1 MATWKKVI
9 VSGSIA
15 DLSALTLDTALP
27 VGSGGT
33 GASTLTDG
41 GVLLGSGTGAITA
54 LGQATNGQLVV
65 GSTGGDPVLATITGG
80 SNITVTNGAG
90 SISIAATG
98 LGSGTVTSIGG
109 TGTVNGLTLSG
120 TVTTSGSITLGGTLS
135 GIANSALTNDSVTVG
150 TTEIDLGASSTT
162 LAGLTNVTSTKFTAG
177 NNIISGSGVVA
188 DTKVTGSFTG
198 SFKGAFEGTSNLPDL
213 TDGNGIAD
221 FTYDGSTAAT
231 VAVQADGS
239 TLTVGAGGVKITA
252 GGVTATELAT
262 AVAGNGLTGGG
273 GTALAVSVDDSTI
286 EISGDTLQVK
296 SIPNSKLAN
305 DGFMLGSSDISL
317 GTTASTVTG
326 ITSVGATNFVGTN
339 VTASTGLLAGTIINS
354 STVAGSQIT
363 GSFTG
368 SFVGDGSSIT
378 GIATTLNVAGESG
391 TGAVALKTQTLTVT
405 GGEGIDTVA
414 GSQTITIS
422 GEDASSSNKGIASFD
437 SNNFKVTSG
446 NVVLGDTD
454 GDVAVT
460 RDLSVGRNLVVTG
473 TASFVHRED
482 FDVADKFIR
491 LNSGSTTAGSGGIV
505 VQQNSATNGDVF
517 AYDNSVTRWGITSSF
532 DASTEVFSPDAFIAA
547 AVNGTENTP
556 GANATAN
563 SARYKK
569 AGNIYIDTN
578 AADTDGGIWIYS

>member
-1 MATWKKVI
+1 
-9 VSGSIA
+9 
-15 DLSALTLDTALP
+15 
-27 VGSGGT
+27 
-33 GASTLTDG
+33 
-41 GVLLGSGTGAITA
+41 
-54 LGQATNGQLVV
+54 
-65 GSTGGDPVLATITGG
+65 
-80 SNITVTNGAG
+80 
-90 SISIAATG
+90 
-98 LGSGTVTSIGG
+98 
-109 TGTVNGLTLSG
+109 
-120 TVTTSGSITLGGTLS
+120 
-135 GIANSALTNDSVTVG
+135 
-150 TTEIDLGASSTT
+150 
-162 LAGLTNVTSTKFTAG
+162 
-177 NNIISGSGVVA
+177 
-188 DTKVTGSFTG
+188 
-198 SFKGAFEGTSNLPDL
+198 
-213 TDGNGIAD
+213 
-221 FTYDGSTAAT
+221 
-231 VAVQADGS
+231 
-239 TLTVGAGGVKITA
+239 
-252 GGVTATELAT
+252 
-262 AVAGNGLTGGG
+262 
-273 GTALAVSVDDSTI
+273 
-286 EISGDTLQVK
+286 
-296 SIPNSKLAN
+296 
-305 DGFMLGSSDISL
+305 MLGSSDISL

-339 VTASTGLLAGTIINS
+339 VTASTGLLAGTIINAS
-354 STVAGSQIT
+354 SVAGSQIT

-422 GEDASSSNKGIASFD
+422 GEDATSANKGIASFD

-547 AVNGTENTP
+547 AVNGTDNTP

>member
-15 DLSALTLDTALP
+15 DLNALTLDTALP

-54 LGQATNGQLVV
+54 LGQATNGQLVI
-65 GSTGGDPVLATITGG
+65 GSTGGDPVLATLTGG
-80 SNITVTNGAG
+80 SNITVTNSAG
-90 SISIAATG
+90 GISIAATG

-109 TGTVNGLTLSG
+109 TGTVNGLSLSG

-150 TTEIDLGASSTT
+150 TTEINLGASSTT

-221 FTYDGSTAAT
+221 FTYDGSSAAS

-239 TLTVGAGGVKITA
+239 TLTVGASGVKISD
-252 GGVTATELAT
+252 GGVAATQLAT
-262 AVAGNGLTGGG
+262 SVAGNGLTGGG

-339 VTASTGLLAGTIINS
+339 VTASTGLLAGTIINAS
-354 STVAGSQIT
+354 SVAGSQIT

-422 GEDASSSNKGIASFD
+422 GEDATSANKGIASFD

-547 AVNGTENTP
+547 AVNGTDNTP

>member
-9 VSGSIA
+9 VSGSSA
-15 DLSALTLDTALP
+15 ELSALSLDTALP
-27 VGSGGT
+27 VASGGT
-33 GASTLTDG
+33 GASSLTDG

-54 LGQATNGQLVV
+54 LGQATNGQLVI
-65 GSTGGDPVLATITGG
+65 GSTGADPVLGTLTGG
-80 SNITVTNGAG
+80 SNITVTNSAG
-90 SISIAATG
+90 GITIAATG
-98 LGSGTVTSIGG
+98 LGSGTVQTVSA
-109 TGTVNGLTLSG
+109 TGNENGITLASDGDTVNPT
-120 TVTTSGSITLGGTLS
+120 ITLGGALANVTNSQLS
-135 GIANSALTNDSVTVG
+135 NSSVTIGSTSVALGATAATIAGLTASGSFSGSFQGNFVG
-150 TTEIDLGASSTT
+150 TT
-162 LAGLTNVTSTKFTAG
+162 
-177 NNIISGSGVVA
+177 
-188 DTKVTGSFTG
+188 
-198 SFKGAFEGTSNLPDL
+198 NLPDL

-221 FTYDGSTAAT
+221 FTYDGSSAAS

-239 TLTVGAGGVKITA
+239 TLTVGASGVKISD
-252 GGVTATELAT
+252 GGVAATQLAT
-262 AVAGNGLTGGG
+262 SVAGNGLTGGG

-339 VTASTGLLAGTIINS
+339 VTASTGLLAGTIINAS
-354 STVAGSQIT
+354 SVAGSQIT

-422 GEDASSSNKGIASFD
+422 GEDATSANKGIASFD

-547 AVNGTENTP
+547 AVNGTDNTP